1 MHCKAEPFTGALALC
16 GESVMTA
23 SPLMMPVLY
32 AASWALD
39 LWSRIIQ
46 MPITMQL
53 RDNLDGATP
62 GRTGCGGWRVM
73 ELNCSY
79 TTVEMVAGLHRA
91 MAMRM

>member
-1 MHCKAEPFTGALALC
+1 
-16 GESVMTA
+16 
-23 SPLMMPVLY
+23 
-32 AASWALD
+32 
-39 LWSRIIQ
+39 

-79 TTVEMVAGLHRA
+79 TTAEMVAGLHRA